1 MNIFIRFLTK
11 LYLIKF
17 IINHLFGIISINDV
31 IADTLEVKK
40 EENEIAMGD
49 DVETDA
55 ASESS
60 EDEAEVVVNSLFY
73 PVYTCLCIHRNLDI
87 PNAPK
92 PVLYEIAFRFIQIV
106 SRVAERYVLKGSKFR
121 LGF

>member
-1 MNIFIRFLTK
+1 MNIFIRCQTK

-17 IINHLFGIISINDV
+17 ITNHLYFGIIAINDV

-60 EDEAEVVVNSLFY
+60 EDEAEVVVNS
-73 PVYTCLCIHRNLDI
+73 
-87 PNAPK
+87 
-92 PVLYEIAFRFIQIV
+92 
-106 SRVAERYVLKGSKFR
+106 
-121 LGF
+121 

>member
-1 MNIFIRFLTK
+1 MTK

-60 EDEAEVVVNSLFY
+60 EDEAEVVVNS
-73 PVYTCLCIHRNLDI
+73 
-87 PNAPK
+87 
-92 PVLYEIAFRFIQIV
+92 
-106 SRVAERYVLKGSKFR
+106 
-121 LGF
+121 

>member
-60 EDEAEVVVNSLFY
+60 EDEAEVVVNS
-73 PVYTCLCIHRNLDI
+73 
-87 PNAPK
+87 
-92 PVLYEIAFRFIQIV
+92 
-106 SRVAERYVLKGSKFR
+106 
-121 LGF
+121 